1 MDDRMKR
8 LLASLLLAAVL
19 SESSPAVPNSVLGPI
34 AAADSPLNGKDLT
47 EPLFGAGMWDGS
59 AELPGEWNE
68 EGHIAEATIS
78 YLRARPKLFGHDV
91 ILLRSVT
98 RGGKLESL
106 EATFVDAGSFFGY
119 FDEELPE
126 GLSKRETRKEVEL
139 RMATKQTEFAKIYT
153 DAHADLRTAISA
165 ACGDSKPV
173 EAKIGRTRGLKT
185 PVEEWQKNG
194 KHVRLL
200 AANNRLLRV
209 SIAANESDQ
218 WLDPS
223 IAALPERD
231 HLAKLA
237 ATVTHADDG
246 TVSLADLQPI
256 PQGYRPYC
264 GLNSL
269 AMAARHFGLHLD
281 EDWLAVAAGFQN
293 TGRADGANLVKV
305 YHAVAS
311 EAGLGLDRS
320 TKFDA
325 SAAARAISQ
334 GLPVI
339 VWRRFSFERNE
350 LHNRFMRQLARDP
363 SATLP
368 DPANAAERATWP
380 TETAPLHAS
389 VVVGYNPDRK
399 EVLFLE
405 SWTGRD
411 KPRRMRVEEMAA
423 TANLCF
429 VFKP

>member
-1 MDDRMKR
+1 MKR
-8 LLASLLLAAVL
+8 VLASLLLTGVLLESAVAL
-19 SESSPAVPNSVLGPI
+19 PNSILGPVF
-34 AAADSPLNGKDLT
+34 AAESPLNGQDLT
-47 EPLFGAGMWDGS
+47 DQLFAAGVWDDAAG
-59 AELPGEWNE
+59 LPGEWNE
-68 EGHIAEATIS
+68 EGQIATATIS
-78 YLRARPKLFGHDV
+78 HLRARPKLFGHEV

-126 GLSKRETRKEVEL
+126 GLSKRETRKEVEIRL
-139 RMATKQTEFAKIYT
+139 AAKQTEFTKIYT
-153 DAHADLRTAISA
+153 DAHTDLRMAISS
-165 ACGDSKPV
+165 ACGDAKPV

-209 SIAANESDQ
+209 SIAATDADQ
-218 WLDPS
+218 WLDPAV
-223 IAALPERD
+223 AALPEREQ
-231 HLAKLA
+231 LAKLA
-237 ATVTHADDG
+237 ATVARDDDG
-246 TVSLADLQPI
+246 TVRLPDLQPI

-293 TGRADGANLVKV
+293 TGRADGANMVKV

-311 EAGLGLDRS
+311 EAGLGLDRT

-325 SAAARAISQ
+325 SAASRAISQ
-334 GLPVI
+334 GFPVI
-339 VWRRFSFERNE
+339 VWRRFSHDRNQ
-350 LHNRFMRQLARDP
+350 LHTRFMRQLSRDP
-363 SATLP
+363 AATLP
-368 DPANAAERATWP
+368 DPAAAAERASWP
-380 TETAPLHAS
+380 GETAPLHAS
-389 VVVGYNPDRK
+389 VVVGYNAERK

-411 KPRRMRVEEMAA
+411 KPRRMRVEELAA
-423 TANLCF
+423 TTDLCF